1 MPVPFLNE
9 EFTFTNPDGSTIRVR
24 GSGNQH
30 YAVFETIDGY
40 TIVKDPDSGFYQY
53 AELSADK
60 NDLKPTG
67 TNVDVVDP
75 TTLGLSPHI
84 RVRRDAAKQKAMS
97 ASMLKEDR
105 PQWQIRREE
114 RKLKRRYGMP
124 TMAAPDGAPQSGTT
138 LGNYVGLCLLI
149 EFPDVSSTISRKKV
163 DDFCN
168 KSGYSE
174 FGNNGSV
181 KEYFYDNSRGKL
193 TYTNVVTQYY
203 KAAHNRSY
211 YTDPGVSFG
220 SRARALIKEALDS
233 LKSKGF
239 DFNQLSSDSSG
250 YIYALN
256 VFYVGARVNNWS
268 EGLWPHSWVLASPYD
283 AGGGKK
289 FRDYQITNMGSQLS
303 LRTFCH
309 ENGHMICDYPD
320 LYDYGGES
328 SGIGNYCLMCH
339 GGNDKNPVQVCAY
352 LKNESGWATKLTT
365 ITPGS
370 TASLN
375 STGNE
380 FYIHAKNS
388 DEYFIIE
395 NRQKTGRDTF
405 LPDSGLAIWHVD
417 ESASNNNEQ
426 MTAAQHY
433 ECSLEQADNRF
444 DMEHRTN
451 AGDVEDLFASPGNGS
466 FSDTSQPDSKWWD
479 GSNSGLNISQVSVS
493 GVTMTFVAS
502 ATAGWASN
510 KKVLYTYAHANT
522 KNVYAIIESLSG
534 WRLIAPKSPDGVTN
548 VLTILDSAKV
558 NDKQVNVYIG
568 ADNQIHAVYMV

>member
-1 MPVPFLNE
+1 MPLQFLDE
-9 EFTFTNPDGSTIRVR
+9 EFTFTNPDGSTIKVR
-24 GSGNQH
+24 GSGNQY
-30 YAVFETIDGY
+30 YAVFETMDGY

-53 AELSADK
+53 AELSEDK
-60 NDLKPTG
+60 NDLNPTG
-67 TNVDVVDP
+67 TNVDAVDP

-84 RVRRDAAKQKAMS
+84 RVRRNAAKQKAMS
-97 ASMLKEDR
+97 ASLLREDR

-114 RKLKRRYGMP
+114 RKLRRRNGMP
-124 TMAAPDGAPQSGTT
+124 AMAGPDGAPQSGAT

-149 EFPDVSSTISRKKV
+149 EFPDVSSTISKKKV

-168 KSGYSE
+168 KSGYTG

-181 KEYFYDNSRGKL
+181 RDYFHDNSRGKL

-203 KAAHNRSY
+203 KASHDRSY

-220 SRARALIKEALDS
+220 TRARNLIKEALDN

-239 DFNQLSSDSSG
+239 DFSQLSSDSNG

-268 EGLWPHSWVLASPYD
+268 EGLWPHSWVLASPYN
-283 AGGGKK
+283 AGSGKK

-303 LRTFCH
+303 LSTFCH

-328 SGIGNYCLMCH
+328 SGVGRYCLMCNS
-339 GGNDKNPVQVCAY
+339 GNSKNPVQICAY

-365 ITPGS
+365 ITLGS

-375 STGNE
+375 SAANE
-380 FYIHAKNS
+380 FYIHTKNS

-395 NRQKTGRDTF
+395 NRQKTERDTF

-433 ECSLEQADNRF
+433 ECSLEQADNHF
-444 DMEHRTN
+444 DMEHRSNT
-451 AGDVEDLFASPGNGS
+451 GDAEDLFASPDGVT
-466 FSDTSQPDSKWWD
+466 FSDSSTPNSKWWD
-479 GSNSGLNISQVSVS
+479 GSNSGLNITQISASA
-493 GVTMTFVAS
+493 GTMTFVAA
-502 ATAGWASN
+502 ATAGWVSN

-522 KNVYAIIESLSG
+522 KRAYAIIESLSG

-548 VLTILDSAKV
+548 VLTILDVAKG
-558 NDKQVNVYIG
+558 NERNVNVYIG